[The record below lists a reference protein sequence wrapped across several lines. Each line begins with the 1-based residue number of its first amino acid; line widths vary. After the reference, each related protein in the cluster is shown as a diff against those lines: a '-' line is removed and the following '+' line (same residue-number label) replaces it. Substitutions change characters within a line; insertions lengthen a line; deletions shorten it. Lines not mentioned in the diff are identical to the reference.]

1 MKWVSFFAIAFAVS
15 CSYKVG
21 NFKEVSL
28 EAPANLEVVGSGTVE
43 GRECG
48 WAGFN
53 NTWYNQSIAEATR
66 DALTKAPGA
75 TGLKDVTISGKHA
88 VWLVLNCVYVEGTPV
103 IEKSSASTGKK
114 K

>member
-1 MKWVSFFAIAFAVS
+1 MKWLSLLAIVFAVS
-15 CSYKVG
+15 CSTKVG
-21 NFKEVSL
+21 NFKEFSL
-28 EAPANLEVVGSGTVE
+28 EAPANLEVVGSGPVE

-66 DALTKAPGA
+66 DALSKAPGA
-75 TGLKDVTISGKHA
+75 TGLKDATIKGKHG

-103 IEKSSASTGKK
+103 VEKAAGKK

>member
-1 MKWVSFFAIAFAVS
+1 MKWLSLLAIAFAVS

-28 EAPANLEVVGSGTVE
+28 EAPTNLEVVGTEPVE

-48 WAGFN
+48 FSGFFN
-53 NTWYNQSIAEATR
+53 AWYNQSIAEAAR
-66 DALTKAPGA
+66 DALSKAPGA
-75 TGLKDVTISGKHA
+75 TGLKDVTIRGAHG
-88 VWLVLNCVYVEGTPV
+88 VYLVLNCVYVEGTPV
-103 IEKSSASTGKK
+103 VEKSAGKK

>member
-1 MKWVSFFAIAFAVS
+1 MNMKWLAFFAIAFAVS
-15 CSYKVG
+15 CSTKVG

-28 EAPANLEVVGSGTVE
+28 EAPTNLEVVGTGTVE

-48 WAGFN
+48 FSGFYN
-53 NTWYNQSIAEATR
+53 AWYNQSIAEATR
-66 DALTKAPGA
+66 DALSKAPGA
-75 TGLKDVTISGKHA
+75 TGLKDVTIKGKHG

-103 IEKSSASTGKK
+103 VEKAAGKK

>member
-1 MKWVSFFAIAFAVS
+1 MKWLSILAVAFVVN

-28 EAPANLEVVGSGTVE
+28 EAPSNLEVVGTGTVE

-48 WAGFN
+48 FSLFN
-53 NTWYNQSIAEATR
+53 NTWYNQNIAAAAR
-66 DALTKAPGA
+66 DALSYAPGA
-75 TGLKDVTISGKHA
+75 TGLKDVTIKGKHG
-88 VWLVLNCVYVEGTPV
+88 VFLFLNCVYVEGTPV
-103 IEKSSASTGKK
+103 VEKAAGKK